1 MRRPAR
7 DGVYGGRIY
16 YDGLKTRETHSE
28 VGATDKLEI
37 GMRSTYRKV
46 NSWLLFGLVSVMG
59 CGESA
64 PLGDVGVGDA
74 SSLDAGSVDAGD
86 VECGIAVPGRL
97 VCNPDDLEYLYTVDA
112 CGNFLEQDTRCFD
125 PKVCEEDAEGQAS
138 CRCELTGNLI
148 CRGSNTFVN
157 SLYDDTYVV
166 RERECVESSREID
179 PADIVET
186 CDFGS
191 LCYVDDYDE
200 EEDHVQRNGGQAFC
214 ARSVTDDASPYVEFG
229 CDAAFDEFMRYPT
242 TLEVDCRCRTRS
254 VSGSQ
259 ANGGT
264 VGPADPANIDPE
276 TGHPKGAVMNCAQP
290 TAVDRY
296 SWPVVYGDGPVLRD
310 YEDNTETSTWYGAEF
325 DPVRRELYTVV
336 GWGDD
341 TGFTNTASIVAWNV
355 DTKDRRIVS
364 GLFPNSVAGMETF
377 GSGYESPTSFLTDA
391 EGETQPLTGT
401 DAIRLASDGNLYGS
415 SEHEI
420 VRIDPITGARSIV
433 WRRQDD
439 TFTGDI
445 TATYGQC
452 FRPSYLGVRDGVQ
465 MEQTSFAVGP
475 DFAFYKGFRDV
486 RDGSGVLRISPDG
499 RTCEVI
505 ARYNGR
511 GDAAPNPINNVPAPP
526 DVGSGYIPSNIAA
539 QVQGMLV
546 HDGNLYMSIAG
557 DLVALDL
564 STRVRTRIDDPDLP
578 YITGYTSMYYDP
590 QREVIWTSGS
600 IAAIFGNVVVDPVTG
615 QKEQIVTDNGRTDY
629 PGDAIFRSVYPGG
642 GSAANTGGGAT
653 SNNNPTQLG
662 GVIVDPLNPDIAYGV
677 SVIGGLIKL
686 ELSTYN
692 NYIHSW
698 GQHL

>member
-1 MRRPAR
+1 MNPTIER
-7 DGVYGGRIY
+7 
-16 YDGLKTRETHSE
+16 TH
-28 VGATDKLEI
+28 A
-37 GMRSTYRKV
+37 
-46 NSWLLFGLVSVMG
+46 WLFCLFIAALG
-59 CGESA
+59 CGDSTPVSDA
-64 PLGDVGVGDA
+64 GFGDA
-74 SSLDAGSVDAGD
+74 GFGDAGLADANAD
-86 VECGIAVPGRL
+86 VECGIPVPGRL

-112 CGNFLEQDTRCFD
+112 CGNFLEQDTRCFS
-125 PKVCEEDAEGQAS
+125 PKVCEEDADGQAS
-138 CRCELTGNLI
+138 CRCELTGNLT
-148 CRGSNTFVN
+148 CRASNASFAN
-157 SLYDDTYVV
+157 ALYDDTYVV

-191 LCYVDDYDE
+191 VCYVDDYDE
-200 EEDHVQRNGGQAFC
+200 EEHVQRNAGQAFC
-214 ARSVTDDASPYVEFG
+214 ARSMTDDTSPYIDFG
-229 CDAAFDEFMRYPT
+229 CDLAFTEFMRYPT
-242 TLEVDCRCRTRS
+242 ALEVDCRCRTRG

-264 VGPADPANIDPE
+264 GSAPADPANIDPE
-276 TGHPKGAVMNCAQP
+276 TGHPKGSVMNCAQP
-290 TAVDRY
+290 GAVDRY
-296 SWPVVYGDGPVLRD
+296 GWPVVYGDGPVFRD
-310 YEDNTETSTWYGAEF
+310 YETNTATSTWYGAEF
-325 DPVRRELYTVV
+325 DAERRELYTVV

-364 GLFPNSVAGMETF
+364 GLFPNSVDGMETF

-391 EGETQPLTGT
+391 EGETQPLTGV

-420 VRIDPITGARSIV
+420 VRIDPLTGARDIV

-439 TFTGDI
+439 AFTGDI

-475 DFAFYKGFRDV
+475 DLAFYKGFRDV

-511 GDAAPNPINNVPAPP
+511 GDSAPDPADSIPAPP
-526 DVGSGYIPSNIAA
+526 DVGTGYIPSLLTA
-539 QVQGMLV
+539 QIRGMLV
-546 HDGNLYMSIAG
+546 HDGNLYMSVAG

-564 STRVRTRIDDPDLP
+564 STLVRTRIDDPGLP

-698 GQHL
+698 GQHR